1 MPESR
6 LGQTRRLLFVDAAED
21 QKENRR
27 EDGSKCFKGVTDVVL
42 NLEGRHQ
49 GLYSY
54 HLHNV
59 CLTFFSQ
66 SSLICPILIVLHP
79 IGRKLAFDK

>member
-42 NLEGRHQ
+42 NLEGPSPRTV
-49 GLYSY
+49 LLSPA
-54 HLHNV
+54 L
-59 CLTFFSQ
+59 SQ
-66 SSLICPILIVLHP
+66 
-79 IGRKLAFDK
+79 